1 MKPLFI
7 DTGITEKKLF
17 HIKRV
22 DTPYLDKPFHFH
34 PNCELVIIEEGF
46 GKRVIGDDVANF
58 HEEDVVLM
66 GPNLPHI
73 WINDTVFYSG
83 NTNLRAKAVV
93 IYFSPH
99 LLDTLLETSELT
111 SIQQLIQKAER
122 GMAIYGKTREKIRQQ
137 VLTLCK
143 KNGLGQLIG
152 FLDVLNMLIQAK
164 EKKYLSGKRIV
175 NTYNEK
181 DASRINTVYHFLL
194 KNFKNDIQLEEVAGI
209 AHMAPTAFCRF
220 FKQRTNKTF
229 SRFIN
234 ELRIGHA
241 CDLLTNPEK
250 TITEIAY
257 ESGYHNLT
265 NFSKFFK
272 AITGVT
278 PSRYRKKATNTI

>member
-1 MKPLFI
+1 MKPLLI
-7 DTGITEKKLF
+7 DTCITDKKLF
-17 HIKRV
+17 HIKKV

-34 PNCELVIIEEGF
+34 PNCELVFIEEGF
-46 GKRVIGDDVANF
+46 GKRVIGDNVANF

-73 WINDTVFYSG
+73 WINDNIFYSG
-83 NTNLRAKAVV
+83 NKNLRAKAVV

-99 LLDTLLETSELT
+99 LLDTILEISELALV
-111 SIQQLIQKAER
+111 QQLFQRAGR
-122 GMAIYGKTREKIRQQ
+122 GLAIYGKTKEKIRQQ
-137 VLTLCK
+137 MLTICE
-143 KNGLGQLIG
+143 KNGLDQLIS
-152 FLDVLNMLIQAK
+152 FLDILNMLIWAK
-164 EKKYLSGKRIV
+164 EKKYLSSKKFI

-181 DASRINTVYHFLL
+181 DTSRINTIYHFLL
-194 KNFKNDIQLEEVAGI
+194 KNFKNDVQLNEVADI

-241 CDLLTNPEK
+241 CDLLSNPEK

-278 PSRYRKKATNTI
+278 PSHYRKKD